1 METIRN
7 YLEAMF
13 ANMPR
18 TAEVEK
24 AKRELLQMMEDKYN
38 ELLAEGKSEN
48 EAVGTVISE
57 FGNLEDL
64 AEALGLED
72 ELAKEHELTE
82 REPRRMLILD
92 EVKDYLQFCGARAAG
107 VALSVALFILSV
119 TGPILFSSL
128 HLPEGIGVVL
138 MFILIIMG
146 VCFLVLLGIRG
157 NRWSYIRKELC
168 AIDYATANYVR
179 QEKQRYQSSFALQ
192 LILGIIL
199 CASCWL
205 PFLLF
210 EKVGAAGELV
220 ATLQLFLMV
229 AAGVFLIIHSSMIKG
244 SFDVILKLNDV
255 ETISGS
261 YREGAVPEYAS
272 PAAERLMSVYW
283 VTVRD
288 IYLILSFVTF
298 SWGTTWV
305 IWPLAGI
312 IYAILSS
319 AMKDKEGSHEHE

>member
-18 TAEVEK
+18 TAEVER

-38 ELLAEGKSEN
+38 ELRAEGKSEN

-72 ELAKEHELTE
+72 ELAKEHELVE
-82 REPRRMLILD
+82 REPRRMLSLD
-92 EVKDYLQFCGARAAG
+92 EVKEYLQFCVARSAG

-138 MFILIIMG
+138 MFVLIIMG

-157 NRWSYIRKELC
+157 KRWDYLRKELC
-168 AIDYATANYVR
+168 SVDYATANYVR
-179 QEKQRYQSSFALQ
+179 QEKQRYQRSFILQ

-199 CASCWL
+199 CAVCWF
-205 PFLLF
+205 PFMLLGQ
-210 EKVGAAGELV
+210 VGAAGELV
-220 ATLQLFLMV
+220 ATLQLFVMV
-229 AAGVFLIIHSSMIKG
+229 AAGVFLIIHSSMING
-244 SFDVILKLNDV
+244 SYDVILKLNDADTV
-255 ETISGS
+255 SGS
-261 YREGAVPEYAS
+261 YRKGAVPEYAS
-272 PAAERLMSVYW
+272 PVAERVMSVYW

-288 IYLILSFVTF
+288 VYLIISFITF
-298 SWGTTWV
+298 SWATTWV
-305 IWPLAGI
+305 IWPVAGI
-312 IYAILSS
+312 LYAILSG
-319 AMKDKEGSHEHE
+319 AMKTKEASHDYE